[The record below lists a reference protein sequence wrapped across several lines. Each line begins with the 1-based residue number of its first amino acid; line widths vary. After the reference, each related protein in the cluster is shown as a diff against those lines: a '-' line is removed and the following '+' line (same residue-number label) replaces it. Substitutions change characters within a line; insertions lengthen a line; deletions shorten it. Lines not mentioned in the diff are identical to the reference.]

1 MDHRVTWSPEALDDV
16 EAIAEYIERD
26 SPVYAR
32 AVVQKIL
39 ATTRKLQRLPRAGRT
54 VPELGDDAIREL
66 LVYSYRV
73 IYRVRDQTVLVA
85 AVIHGKRELT
95 PFAERLSDDE

>member
-26 SPVYAR
+26 SPAYAR

-39 ATTRKLQRLPRAGRT
+39 ATTRKLQRFPRAGRT
-54 VPELGDDAIREL
+54 VPELGDDAMREL

-73 IYRVRDQTVLVA
+73 IYRVRDQAVLVV
-85 AVIHGKRELT
+85 AVIHGKRELA
-95 PFAERLSDDE
+95 PIAERLTDDE